1 MSPNTAHPASPL
13 QQDAQDYT
21 TYQDCLEVLKQTTLS
36 RGIYWASGWLLL
48 ALVILARG
56 VLCDTDGVNLTS
68 FLNEGSIALVLHG
81 VAIAQLIRTYLR
93 ITELELLP
101 KEQLC
106 QQC

>member
-1 MSPNTAHPASPL
+1 M
-13 QQDAQDYT
+13 
-21 TYQDCLEVLKQTTLS
+21 
-36 RGIYWASGWLLL
+36 

-56 VLCDTDGVNLTS
+56 ILFDTDGVNLTS
-68 FLNEGSIALVLHG
+68 FWNEGSIALVLHG